1 MEKDLLKYIPDFSS
15 TNFWISPKGAIGA
28 LVIGLTVAVAIIT
41 LGCIPSVPLW
51 NIITIISLLILSV
64 LTWLFITQIYL
75 RTGQS
80 TKIGLAYDGFSIER
94 KDWNRTRNTLSDLFK
109 NGKIKHQVSLRFV
122 PVRTTKIDQYA
133 KKYMK
138 RYGFRIL
145 VAIQESPQINKNNP
159 KHGQH
164 PFFPEISLIFTK
176 AVEKEFFETT
186 LKHTAQIV
194 MQRTKTINTLSNVL
208 EARAHNLHDMMLLLI
223 AALCYREQK
232 YEDCAAI
239 SRHLE
244 QSLSSIMEPS
254 QEPRIQ
260 VRFLDTSSRL
270 QPAAVSVRNLPPPNE
285 LMAIR
290 DFAET
295 AICYFDDFFAV
306 AIDISRIRFL
316 TGDVQGAIELTERF
330 GRKIEEIKEAGRT
343 PTGKALAVYFLN
355 SAFLSFIQGHWVN
368 AYNAYREMLSFDAYR
383 NENWEGI
390 IQFIEYVETLERYE
404 GICYLQTL
412 YKLIAKKEVS
422 AELRAAA
429 HEWVSQDESR
439 KELRT
444 LLSRNYPSLA
454 KKSEET
460 ANKPEQKQRKIK
472 QRSKRKGKGRKKKRR

>member
-1 MEKDLLKYIPDFSS
+1 MEKDLLKLIPNFSS

-28 LVIGLTVAVAIIT
+28 LVIGLTVAGGLIK

-51 NIITIISLLILSV
+51 NIITIITLLPLSV
-64 LTWLFITQIYL
+64 LTWFFTTQIYL

-80 TKIGLAYDGFSIER
+80 TKIGLAYDGFSIQR
-94 KDWNRTRNTLSDLFK
+94 KDWNRTGSTLRDLFK
-109 NGKIKHQVSLRFV
+109 NGKIKNQVSLRFV

-133 KKYMK
+133 KNYMK
-138 RYGFRIL
+138 RYGFTIL

-159 KHGQH
+159 KHDQH
-164 PFFPEISLIFTK
+164 PFFPEISFRLTK
-176 AVEKEFFETT
+176 AVEKQFIETT

-254 QEPRIQ
+254 QEPRRQ
-260 VRFLDTSSRL
+260 VRLLDTSSRL
-270 QPAAVSVRNLPPPNE
+270 RPAAVSVRNLPPPDE

-290 DFAET
+290 EFAET
-295 AICYFDDFFAV
+295 AICYFDDFLAV

-316 TGDVQGAIELTERF
+316 TGDEAGAIKLTERYK
-330 GRKIEEIKEAGRT
+330 GKLDELRKAGQN

-355 SAFLSFIQGHWVN
+355 SGFLSFIQGHWMN
-368 AYNAYREMLSFDAYR
+368 AYNAYRDMLSIDEYH

-390 IQFIEYVETLERYE
+390 IEFIDYVERLDRYE
-404 GICYLQTL
+404 GICYLRTL
-412 YKLIAKKEVS
+412 YRLIANQSVP

-429 HEWVSQDESR
+429 QDWVNQDDSR

-444 LLSRNYPSLA
+444 LLSRNYPSI
-454 KKSEET
+454 KK
-460 ANKPEQKQRKIK
+460 NKTLSTEDKRQSRKTK
-472 QRSKRKGKGRKKKRR
+472 QRSKRKKNLRKKKRR